1 MREDLR
7 RVGVLA
13 AKEIV
18 DTFKNPTMI
27 FCIVMPFA
35 FTVFFR
41 LIVGDGAVAGE
52 TADPALQHM
61 VLSVALCM
69 SIGLGGSV
77 VSVYSL
83 AEAREKHALRTL
95 LLANVSAG
103 QIVAARGVASFGLTM
118 AAELLCFAVSGVA
131 WVFLGWYLL
140 FGALG
145 AVPVVLLSLAAGSAS
160 RDQMTAGLY
169 SLPVL
174 LLAVSPMLG
183 DFAASVETVVQ
194 LAPTGGM
201 DSLLQL
207 VLGGRLTLAAAA
219 GPLAVTAV
227 WTAVGAAALGRLCQR
242 FFRAS

>member
-13 AKEIV
+13 AKEIA
-18 DTFKNPTMI
+18 DAFKNPTMV

-35 FTVFFR
+35 FTVLFR
-41 LIVGDGAVAGE
+41 LLVGDGAVTGE
-52 TADPALQHM
+52 AADPTLQHM

-83 AEAREKHALRTL
+83 AEAREKRALRTL

-103 QIVAARGVASFGLTM
+103 QIVVARGVASFGLTV
-118 AAELLCFAVSGVA
+118 AAELSCFAASGVG
-131 WVFLGWYLL
+131 WEFIGWYVL
-140 FGALG
+140 FGVLG
-145 AVPVVLLSLAAGSAS
+145 AVPVVLLSLAAGVAA

-183 DFAASVETVVQ
+183 DFAAPVDSVVR

-207 VLGGRLTLAAAA
+207 VLDGHLTLAAAA
-219 GPLAVTAV
+219 GPLAVTAA
-227 WTAVGAAALGRLCQR
+227 WTVVGALALRYLCRR

>member
-13 AKEIV
+13 AKEIA
-18 DTFKNPTMI
+18 DTFKNPTMV

-41 LIVGDGAVAGE
+41 LIVGDGALAGD

-95 LLANVSAG
+95 LLANVSAR
-103 QIVAARGVASFGLTM
+103 QIVVARGVASFGLTM
-118 AAELLCFAVSGVA
+118 VAEFLCFAASGVA
-131 WVFLGWYLL
+131 WGLLGWYLL
-140 FGALG
+140 FGTLG
-145 AVPVVLLSLAAGSAS
+145 AAPVILLSLAAGIAS

-183 DFAASVETVVQ
+183 DFAVSVEAIVRF
-194 LAPTGGM
+194 APTGGM

-207 VLGGRLTLAAAA
+207 MLDGHLTLATAA

-227 WTAVGAAALGRLCQR
+227 WMVAAALVLRRLCR
-242 FFRAS
+242 RSFRAS

>member
-13 AKEIV
+13 AKEIA
-18 DTFKNPTMI
+18 DAFKNPTMV
-27 FCIVMPFA
+27 FCVVMPFA

-41 LIVGDGAVAGE
+41 LLVGDGAVAGGA
-52 TADPALQHM
+52 ADPALQHM

-103 QIVAARGVASFGLTM
+103 QIVVARGVASFGLTV
-118 AAELLCFAVSGVA
+118 AAELSCFAASGVG
-131 WVFLGWYLL
+131 WEFIGWYVL
-140 FGALG
+140 FGVLG
-145 AVPVVLLSLAAGSAS
+145 AVPVVLLSLAAGVAS

-183 DFAASVETVVQ
+183 DFAASVDSVVR

-207 VLGGRLTLAAAA
+207 VLDGHLTLAAAA
-219 GPLAVTAV
+219 APLAVTAA
-227 WTAVGAAALGRLCQR
+227 WTVVGALALRYLCQR